1 MMKTYLFK
9 FVAWVLLVCLFLV
22 PSYTYGFSDKNTTPA
37 TSKYQNF
44 SFESR
49 PFFSSS
55 KLVRVIVKCKQPSIV
70 EKNSRNQGLPISS
83 SSIIHGEKSYKEWL
97 QSKQQEILDT
107 LPLNDRIQVL
117 GQWQIVY
124 NGFALSL
131 PEYALPYLAKNPSVI
146 TIYRDNKLFYPL
158 RDVTI
163 DTILRNDVPLLEHYN
178 KVIVEPNPDIRIGIV
193 DSGIDYNH
201 PDFYPPGFA
210 QDSSKIAGGWDCYYP
225 EEDQGKEKPGDPDP
239 IDDST
244 FTGGHGTHVAG
255 IAGGNNPSSLSLHGI
270 CPDATLYAYKVFPS
284 NKSGGAPSY
293 TLITACEYA
302 VQDQCSVINLSLGH
316 PGENPSIVED
326 NPYFEAFQM
335 TKASGVMIVAAAGN
349 GGSRTEYNQWPID
362 APGVF
367 DSALQVAA
375 SDDRLMQPFTI
386 HTPISQRT
394 FLGQNSRFSPPFTSE
409 LDGLDIVYCGF
420 GSEEECNQSDLNGK
434 IALIQRG
441 PKDKGITFFEKNINA
456 KEAGALACI
465 IFNYDERSFSPSLTL
480 EGIADP
486 YKHNF
491 IPCMMVSAT
500 LQKQLQDVVDG
511 IGYVSYQET
520 QSMIASY
527 TSAGPC
533 FSVDDGFF
541 KPEITAPGT
550 SIYSSIPTL
559 DTKETPPQWGKKQG
573 TSMATPVISGCAAI
587 LRHIYPFLSIDEITA
602 LMMNTST
609 LLQNPLTG
617 SFFSFFYQ
625 GSGQVNLEAAITSP
639 LLATPHSIMVG
650 SEELENP
657 IEIQLKNVSDHFVSG
672 TLTTEILSNHNYA
685 ESYIGVFDK
694 PFVTLSPHSTE
705 TVKCW
710 LYPTETELP
719 LAVEGV
725 VWIRIMPSE
734 DMPNL
739 DLSLHIPFVVSSKST
754 TIIQPPISDVSL
766 SLKTLHMDKENFGF
780 LSFQLNSGTITRS
793 TYIKE
798 DGSVLRSVDR
808 VRNYADQVFL
818 TIHDEY
824 GNMIDSIFYGDS
836 VPVGRY
842 DYFWDGYDPYRQP
855 FLPNGRYYFT
865 VTMPSIEEIY
875 VTTIQENK
883 KETHRKIQELN
894 TFIKSESISFEVLE
908 SSLPPFPILEFCTP
922 QKVRDGEVF
931 EVEIKVH
938 NVYEGLLDITIGL
951 DSSLQIVQVSD
962 KEEVSIEV
970 QKSTNLIRLLHKQ
983 AASSDKVVSYVQL
996 LLRCSSPDD
1005 KDYVPSFDVEGII
1018 PYAYRIE
1025 KPKKMIHETIVSK
1038 DDFLL
1043 GDFNKN
1049 NQIDEEDI
1057 LLLEQNFGNTI
1068 HDTSWNPLFDCFQDG
1083 VINIKDLFLLA
1094 KQRDI

>member
-1 MMKTYLFK
+1 MKTYLLK

-22 PSYTYGFSDKNTTPA
+22 PSYTYGFNDKNTTLTTA
-37 TSKYQNF
+37 KYQNF
-44 SFESR
+44 SFEST
-49 PFFSSS
+49 PLFSSS

-70 EKNSRNQGLPISS
+70 KKYPHYQKLLLHDPDSMQKEGL
-83 SSIIHGEKSYKEWL
+83 YKEWL
-97 QSKQQEILDT
+97 QNKQQQLLDT

-131 PEYALPYLAKNPSVI
+131 PEYALPYLAKNPDIV
-146 TIYRDNKLFYPL
+146 TIYRDNTLFYPV
-158 RDVTI
+158 RDITI
-163 DTILRNDVPLLEHYN
+163 ETILRNNIPVLENYN
-178 KVIVEPNPDIRIGIV
+178 NVMIEPNPDIRIGIV

-201 PDFYPPGFA
+201 PDFYPTGFA
-210 QDSSKIAGGWDCYYP
+210 QASSKVAGGWDCYYP
-225 EEDQGKEKPGDPDP
+225 EEDLGKEKPGDPDP

-316 PGENPSIVED
+316 PGENLSIVED
-326 NPYFEAFQM
+326 NPYYEAFNM

-367 DSALQVAA
+367 DSVLQVAA

-420 GSEEECNQSDLNGK
+420 GSKEECKQTDLHGK

-441 PKDKGITFFEKNINA
+441 PKDKGITFFEKNVNA
-456 KEAGALACI
+456 KEAGAKACI

-480 EGIADP
+480 EGLPDP
-486 YKHNF
+486 YMYNF

-500 LQKQLQDVVDG
+500 MQKQLQDVVDG

-533 FSVDDGFF
+533 FSADDGFF

-559 DTKETPPQWGKKQG
+559 DPEKASPQWGKKQG

-609 LLQNPLTG
+609 LLKNPLTG
-617 SFFSFFYQ
+617 GFSSFFYQ
-625 GSGQVNLEAAITSP
+625 GSGQVNLDAALKSP
-639 LLATPHSIMVG
+639 LLATPHSVMLR
-650 SEELENP
+650 SEGLENP
-657 IEIQLKNVSDHFVSG
+657 IEIQLKNISDHFVSG
-672 TLTTEILSNHNYA
+672 TLTTEILSNNKYA

-694 PFVTLSPHSTE
+694 PFVTLSPQSTA

-710 LYPTETELP
+710 LYPTEKELP
-719 LAVEGV
+719 PAVEGV
-725 VWIRIMPSE
+725 IWIRIMPDE
-734 DMPNL
+734 NMPDL
-739 DLSLHIPFVVSSKST
+739 DLSLHIPFIVSPQST
-754 TIIQPPISDVSL
+754 TTVNPAISDVSL
-766 SLKTLHMDKENFGF
+766 SLKTLHMNKENFGF
-780 LSFQLNSGTITRS
+780 LSFQLNAGTITRS

-824 GNMIDSIFYGDS
+824 GNKIDSIFYGDS
-836 VPVGRY
+836 IPVGRY
-842 DYFWDGYDPYRQP
+842 DFFWDGYDSYRQP
-855 FLPNGRYYFT
+855 FLPNGHYYFT
-865 VTMPSIEEIY
+865 VAMPSIEEIY
-875 VTTIQENK
+875 VTTIQEDQ
-883 KETHRKIQELN
+883 KETHRKIQVLN
-894 TFIKSESISFEVLE
+894 TFIKSESIPFEVKD
-908 SSLPPFPILEFCTP
+908 SNLPPFPIVEFCSP

-951 DSSLQIVQVSD
+951 DSSIQIMQVTD
-962 KEEVSIEV
+962 KKQGSIEV
-970 QKSTNLIRLLHKQ
+970 QKNTNMIRFLRKQ
-983 AASSDKVVSYVQL
+983 EASSDKVVSYIQL
-996 LLRCSSPDD
+996 LLRCSIPSNT
-1005 KDYVPSFDVEGII
+1005 DYIPFFDVEGVI

-1043 GDFNKN
+1043 GDFNRN

-1057 LLLEQNFGNTI
+1057 LLLERNFGKTVQEE
-1068 HDTSWNPLFDCFQDG
+1068 SWNPLFDCFQDG
-1083 VINIKDLFLLA
+1083 IINMKDLFLLA
-1094 KQRDI
+1094 KQKDI